1 MSTKTSA
8 RIDEMRD
15 RIDQLE
21 ARVQAD
27 GGRAG
32 ESMKGRLDALRRQEA
47 SARAAVRDHSPAAGL
62 KVRLL
67 EARLK
72 VAEHGLAAELADNRK
87 DFIEAMDAYVDDYF
101 ELNHALKETAASRL
115 GEEREQDEEN
125 LRVLRH
131 DRDKVAERLSETREQ
146 ADDRW
151 HESRRSVGAARG
163 ELDRKVDDTMEKL
176 Q

>member
-1 MSTKTSA
+1 MSTKTGA

-21 ARVQAD
+21 ARAQAD
-27 GGRAG
+27 GGRAA
-32 ESMKGRLDALRRQEA
+32 ESMKGRIDALRRHEA
-47 SARAAVRDHSPAAGL
+47 SARAAVRDNSPAAGL

-87 DFIEAMDAYVDDYF
+87 EFIEAMDAYVDDYW

-131 DRDKVAERLSETREQ
+131 DRDTVAERLSETRAR

-151 HESRRSVGAARG
+151 HESKRSVGAARG
-163 ELDRKVDDTMEKL
+163 ELDRKVDEAMKKL